1 MLQRNHRHDLS
12 ALITTKMQGIFSLP
26 VKLIRNTY
34 LVPIL
39 SKCTYISNCT
49 L

>member
-1 MLQRNHRHDLS
+1 MLQINHRLDLL
-12 ALITTKMQGIFSLP
+12 ALITTKILGIFSLP

-39 SKCTYISNCT
+39 NKYTFISNCT